1 MKKITCCWKCDRRCP
16 GCHDECETF
25 QSEKG
30 ARDIEKNTMQ
40 EEKNRGY
47 LNRGYIR
54 DHMDGLRRRKRK

>member
-1 MKKITCCWKCDRRCP
+1 MKKIMCCRKCDKRYP
-16 GCHDECETF
+16 GRHDDCEAF

-30 ARDIEKNTMQ
+30 VMDTEKNMIQ

-54 DHMDGLRRRKRK
+54 DHMDGLRRRKR

>member
-1 MKKITCCWKCDRRCP
+1 MKKIMCCRKCDKRYP
-16 GCHDECETF
+16 GCHDDCEAF

-30 ARDIEKNTMQ
+30 AMDTERNMIQ

-54 DHMDGLRRRKRK
+54 DHMDGIRRRKR

>member
-1 MKKITCCWKCDRRCP
+1 MKKITCCRKCDKRYP

-25 QSEKG
+25 RSEKG
-30 ARDIEKNTMQ
+30 ARDIEKNLIQ

>member
-1 MKKITCCWKCDRRCP
+1 MKKIMCCRKCDKRYP
-16 GCHDECETF
+16 GCNNDCEEF

-30 ARDIEKNTMQ
+30 AMDTERNMIQ

-54 DHMDGLRRRKRK
+54 DHMDGLRRRKR